1 MGKFFEDL
9 KEGLEEAI
17 EYEKGKKTL
26 RSRLI
31 ELPPPPKHY
40 SAKEIK
46 KIRTKLNYSQAV
58 FARILNI
65 SIKTVQAWES
75 GQRSPNHAALR
86 LLEIIDEGIYAPKYV
101 KRPPKS
107 LENTYKNQKTNR
119 RIGAHTS

>member
-26 RSRLI
+26 RSRLV
-31 ELPPPPKHY
+31 ELPSPPKLY

-58 FARILNI
+58 FARVLNI

-75 GQRSPNHAALR
+75 GKRSPNHAALR
-86 LLEIIDEGIYAPKYV
+86 LLEIIDEGIYDPKA
-101 KRPPKS
+101 
-107 LENTYKNQKTNR
+107 NAYKNQKMNSGIAAQAR
-119 RIGAHTS
+119 

>member
-31 ELPPPPKHY
+31 ELPAPSKY
-40 SAKEIK
+40 YGAREIK
-46 KIRTKLNYSQAV
+46 KIRVKLNYSQAV
-58 FARILNI
+58 FARVLNV

-75 GQRSPNHAALR
+75 GERSPNHAALR
-86 LLEIIDEGIYAPKYV
+86 LIEIIDKGIYNPQV
-101 KRPPKS
+101 TSRTRQS
-107 LENTYKNQKTNR
+107 QNR
-119 RIGAHTS
+119 NRQIAVRAR